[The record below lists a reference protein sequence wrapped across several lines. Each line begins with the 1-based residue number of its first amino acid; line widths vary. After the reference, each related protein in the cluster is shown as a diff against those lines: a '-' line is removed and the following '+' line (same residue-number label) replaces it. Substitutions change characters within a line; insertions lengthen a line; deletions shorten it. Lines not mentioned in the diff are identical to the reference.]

1 MRVFILEDDE
11 IMSANIE
18 RILLENF
25 DLMISHCANTLD
37 FTNQYNNDNTD
48 ILIIDIMIDNSNVL
62 ELLNKFV
69 STSKP
74 IIFITAFPNAQYLN
88 FTKLFKNSILLI
100 KPIHELS
107 MLSFIMR
114 YQENY
119 LIDQGDYLEVGNS
132 TKRKEK
138 ILYKN
143 IDLVE
148 VRGNYSIIYAE
159 NKKNVIK
166 KSISKLVID
175 SKGILMKLNKNIAVN
190 VKYIDNINKENG
202 SIKIMDKKFIVSEK
216 YFKYHNS

>member
-1 MRVFILEDDE
+1 
-11 IMSANIE
+11 
-18 RILLENF
+18 
-25 DLMISHCANTLD
+25 
-37 FTNQYNNDNTD
+37 
-48 ILIIDIMIDNSNVL
+48 
-62 ELLNKFV
+62 
-69 STSKP
+69 
-74 IIFITAFPNAQYLN
+74 
-88 FTKLFKNSILLI
+88 
-100 KPIHELS
+100 
-107 MLSFIMR
+107 MR